1 MKSLRPTCLSDV
13 VNARRT
19 PIGVAVMLMHGFV
32 LAQPALNT
40 TSADLPESKTLFE
53 TGGQQGI
60 GPRPFSSF
68 LDRLTSPVSKISL
81 KVDGENLPADGI
93 AATDVQ
99 LRLLDKDGQRITAD
113 TDVTIEVDGGARVL
127 LPGRLTSESGADRGD
142 IDRVTP
148 GIQYTVKK
156 GALEFKLIAPFK
168 PDPVTLRVS
177 VRGVAEKVVVRYI
190 PDLRDFIAVGLLEGR
205 LRSDKFDPSQ
215 ITPTRENDGFEN
227 ELKGFTKEFNGGKTK
242 FGARAAVYLKG
253 KVQGQYLL
261 TLGYDSDKDTRKKLF
276 DSIDPNAFYPVYGDS
291 SVRGVDAQS
300 VGKLYVRLDK
310 KRSYF
315 LLGDFTT
322 VDDNPARTLSR
333 YSRSLNGIRARYEE
347 GSVTANS
354 FVSQQT
360 FRQIT
365 DEFPARGVSGP
376 YAVSNANGVTGSEKI
391 EILTRDR
398 FRPVNIIK
406 VTPVTRNLDYEFEPF
421 TGQILFRSPIP
432 SFDDQLNPISI
443 RVVYEIEQGGQR
455 FLTYGADVRLKLTEG
470 LTLGVAV
477 AKDENPSAP
486 YQVSGVNLSLKL
498 SKNTEIIAE
507 LARTNSV
514 VNSPASGFNNN
525 VSSNFNGK
533 AGDVL
538 GNAGRIEIRHA
549 DEELRLKAYAVRAS
563 ADFNNPSSGVTG
575 GKTELGASGNYKVT
589 PKITVTGEILSSK
602 DSIVG
607 SLNDQGSLAVDLKA
621 TDRLTVGAGVRRI
634 TQNSLS
640 LTQTTATN
648 CANNLLVTNTVP
660 GAIAGYNTGYG
671 ISPSGNQSIDPA
683 TGLPIVC
690 NTAINPVATVAPADI
705 DRTSVFARAAYKV
718 TNALTVDGE
727 LQSVTGTDPT
737 SLYKL
742 GARWAATDRLN
753 LSGEVQ
759 RPFDNNGSS
768 LYRAGAD
775 WRVADKTRIYS
786 RFERSTQYSGAYG
799 LGVGPISSAFTVGVD
814 TQYMQDGSLYSEYR
828 LRDSGSGQEVQRA
841 IGLRNGWRVAEG
853 LRVNTNIER
862 LASTTGDSSAAGVGA
877 EYTASAVWKAS
888 GRVEWR
894 EDVNNTNMLYT
905 LAIARKLDSDWT
917 LLAREYANVVTP
929 RTALGVD
936 KLQSRFQLGF
946 DYRPVD
952 SNKFDVLGLYERKDN
967 RDLSPASQIDSHTNI
982 ISVRGNYHPSRVWW
996 LSGRYAYKN
1005 VNELLL
1011 GTVNDSYRAQLIGSR
1026 VTYDVTNRW
1035 SVGGIFS
1042 VLQGSGGDKQYA
1054 YGLEVG
1060 YIVMDNLY
1068 ATLGYNWRGFAS
1080 SGTAAGLTGN
1090 DYTNRG
1096 WVLGLRYKFDEDLF
1110 KSKDPSANK
1119 TIDPNV
1125 MKP

>member
-1 MKSLRPTCLSDV
+1 MNRSKPPCLSDV
-13 VNARRT
+13 VNLRRT
-19 PIGVAVMLMHGFV
+19 PIAIAVIFLHGFA

-40 TSADLPESKTLFE
+40 TSADVPEAKTLFE

-60 GPRPFSSF
+60 GPRPFASF
-68 LDRLTSPVSKISL
+68 LDRLSSPVSKIGL
-81 KVDGENLPADGI
+81 KVDGENLPADGVSP
-93 AATDVQ
+93 TDVQ
-99 LRLLDKDGQRITAD
+99 LRLFDKDGQTIKAD
-113 TDVTIEVDGGARVL
+113 VDVTIEVDGGARVL
-127 LPGRLTSESGADRGD
+127 MPGRLTSESGVDRGD
-142 IDRVTP
+142 IDRITP
-148 GIQYTVKK
+148 GIQQTVKN
-156 GALEFKLIAPFK
+156 GALQFKLIAPFK

-177 VRGVAEKVVVRYI
+177 VRGVAEKVVVRYV

-215 ITPTRENDGFEN
+215 ITPVRENDGFEN
-227 ELKGFTKEFNGGKTK
+227 ELKGFTKEFSGGRTK
-242 FGARAAVYLKG
+242 LGARAALYLKG

-261 TLGYDSDKDTRKKLF
+261 TVGYDSDKDTRKQLF

-300 VGKLYVRLDK
+300 SGKLYVRLDK

-315 LLGDFTT
+315 LLGDYTT
-322 VDDNPARTLSR
+322 LDDNPARKLSQ

-347 GSVTANS
+347 GSVTANT
-354 FVSQQT
+354 FVAQQT

-421 TGQILFRSPIP
+421 TGQILFRAPVP
-432 SFDDQLNPISI
+432 SFDDQLNPISV
-443 RVVYEIEQGGQR
+443 RVVYEIEQGGQN

-486 YQVSGVNLSLKL
+486 YQVTGANLSLKL
-498 SKNTEIIAE
+498 TKNTEIIAE
-507 LARTNSV
+507 VARTTSV
-514 VNSPASGFNNN
+514 VNLPASGFNNN
-525 VSSNFNGK
+525 VSDNFNGK
-533 AGDVL
+533 SGEL
-538 GNAGRIEIRHA
+538 QGNAGRIEIRHA
-549 DEELRLKAYAVRAS
+549 DEELRATAYGVRSS
-563 ADFNNPSSGVTG
+563 ADFNNPSSGITG
-575 GKTELGASGNYKVT
+575 GKTELGASGVYKVT
-589 PKITVTGEILSSK
+589 PKITVTGEVLSSK
-602 DSIVG
+602 DSIAG
-607 SLNDQGSLAVDLKA
+607 SVNEQGSLAVDLKA
-621 TDRLTVGAGVRRI
+621 TERLTAGVGVRKVV
-634 TQNSLS
+634 QNSIS

-648 CANNLLVTNTVP
+648 CTNNLLVTNTVP

-671 ISPSGNQSIDPA
+671 ISQTGNQSIDPA

-690 NTAINPVATVAPADI
+690 NTAINPAVPAAPADL
-705 DRTSVFARAAYKV
+705 DRTSYFLRAAYKA
-718 TNALTVDGE
+718 TSSLTLDGE
-727 LQSVTGTDPT
+727 LQQVTGTDAT
-737 SLYKL
+737 SLYRL
-742 GARWAATDRLN
+742 GFRWTATDRLN
-753 LSGEVQ
+753 LSGETQ
-759 RPFDNNGSS
+759 RSFSDSGPS
-768 LYRAGAD
+768 LYRLGAD
-775 WRVADKTRIYS
+775 WRVADKTRLYS
-786 RFERSTQYSGAYG
+786 RFERATEYSGAYG

-828 LRDSGSGQEVQRA
+828 LRDAGSGQEIQRA
-841 IGLRNGWRVAEG
+841 LGLRNGWRLADGV
-853 LRVNTNIER
+853 RMNTNVER
-862 LASTTGDSSAAGVGA
+862 LASTSGDSTAAGVGL
-877 EYTASAVWKAS
+877 EYTASPVWKAS

-894 EDVNNTNMLYT
+894 QDANNTNMLYT
-905 LAIARKLDSDWT
+905 LAVARKLDSDWT
-917 LLAREYANVVTP
+917 MLAREYANVVKP
-929 RTALGVD
+929 RTALGSD
-936 KLQSRFQLGF
+936 KLQSRFQVGF
-946 DYRPVD
+946 AYRPVD
-952 SNKFDVLGLYERKDN
+952 NNKFDALGLYERKDN
-967 RDLSPASQIDSHTNI
+967 RDMAAASQIDSHADI
-982 ISVRGNYHPSRVWW
+982 ISLRGNYHPSRVWW

-1005 VNELLL
+1005 VKELLL
-1011 GTVNDSYRAQLIGSR
+1011 GTVNDSYRAQLLGGR

-1035 SVGGIFS
+1035 SLGAIAS
-1042 VLQGSGGDKQYA
+1042 VLQGSGGDRQYA

-1060 YIVMDNLY
+1060 YIVVDNMY

-1080 SGTAAGLTGN
+1080 SGNASGLTGN

-1110 KSKDPSANK
+1110 KSNDPTANK

>member
-1 MKSLRPTCLSDV
+1 M
-13 VNARRT
+13 VNLRRT
-19 PIGVAVMLMHGFV
+19 PIAIAVIFLHGFA

-40 TSADLPESKTLFE
+40 TSADVPEAKTLFE

-60 GPRPFSSF
+60 GPRPFASF
-68 LDRLTSPVSKISL
+68 LDRLSSPVSKIGL
-81 KVDGENLPADGI
+81 KVDGENLPADGVSP
-93 AATDVQ
+93 TDVQ
-99 LRLLDKDGQRITAD
+99 LRLFDKDGQTIKAD
-113 TDVTIEVDGGARVL
+113 VDVTIEVDGGARVL
-127 LPGRLTSESGADRGD
+127 MPGRLTSESGVDRGD
-142 IDRVTP
+142 IDRITP
-148 GIQYTVKK
+148 GIQQTVKN
-156 GALEFKLIAPFK
+156 GALQFKLIAPFK

-177 VRGVAEKVVVRYI
+177 VRGVAEKVVVRYV

-215 ITPTRENDGFEN
+215 ITPVRENDGFEN
-227 ELKGFTKEFNGGKTK
+227 ELKGFTKEFSGGRTK
-242 FGARAAVYLKG
+242 LGARAALYLKG

-261 TLGYDSDKDTRKKLF
+261 TVGYDSDKDTRKQLF

-300 VGKLYVRLDK
+300 SGKLYVRLDK

-315 LLGDFTT
+315 LLGDYTT
-322 VDDNPARTLSR
+322 LDDNPARKLSQ

-347 GSVTANS
+347 GSVTANT
-354 FVSQQT
+354 FVAQQT

-421 TGQILFRSPIP
+421 TGQILFRAPVP
-432 SFDDQLNPISI
+432 SFDDQLNPISV
-443 RVVYEIEQGGQR
+443 RVVYEIEQGGQN

-486 YQVSGVNLSLKL
+486 YQVTGANLSLKL
-498 SKNTEIIAE
+498 TKNTEIIAE
-507 LARTNSV
+507 VARTTSV
-514 VNSPASGFNNN
+514 VNLPASGFNNN
-525 VSSNFNGK
+525 VSDNFNGK
-533 AGDVL
+533 SGEL
-538 GNAGRIEIRHA
+538 QGNAGRIEIRHA
-549 DEELRLKAYAVRAS
+549 DEELRATAYGVRSS
-563 ADFNNPSSGVTG
+563 ADFNNPSSGITG
-575 GKTELGASGNYKVT
+575 GKTELGASGVYKVT
-589 PKITVTGEILSSK
+589 PKITVTGEVLSSK
-602 DSIVG
+602 DSIAG
-607 SLNDQGSLAVDLKA
+607 SVNEQGSLAVDLKA
-621 TDRLTVGAGVRRI
+621 TERLTAGVGVRKVV
-634 TQNSLS
+634 QNSIS

-648 CANNLLVTNTVP
+648 CTNNLLVTNTVP

-671 ISPSGNQSIDPA
+671 ISQTGNQSIDPA

-690 NTAINPVATVAPADI
+690 NTAINPAVPAAPADL
-705 DRTSVFARAAYKV
+705 DRTSYFLRAAYKA
-718 TNALTVDGE
+718 TSSLTLDGE
-727 LQSVTGTDPT
+727 LQQVTGTDAT
-737 SLYKL
+737 SLYRL
-742 GARWAATDRLN
+742 GFRWAATDRLN
-753 LSGEVQ
+753 LSGETQ
-759 RPFDNNGSS
+759 RSFSDSGSS
-768 LYRAGAD
+768 LYRFGAD
-775 WRVADKTRIYS
+775 WRVADKTRLYS
-786 RFERSTQYSGAYG
+786 RFERATEYSGAYG

-828 LRDSGSGQEVQRA
+828 LRDAGSGQEIQRA
-841 IGLRNGWRVAEG
+841 LGLRNGWRLADGV
-853 LRVNTNIER
+853 RMNTNVER
-862 LASTTGDSSAAGVGA
+862 LASTSGDSTAAGVGL
-877 EYTASAVWKAS
+877 EYTASPVWKAS

-894 EDVNNTNMLYT
+894 QDANNTNMLYT
-905 LAIARKLDSDWT
+905 LAVARKLDSDWT
-917 LLAREYANVVTP
+917 MLAREYANVVKP
-929 RTALGVD
+929 RTALGSD
-936 KLQSRFQLGF
+936 KLQSRFQVGF
-946 DYRPVD
+946 AYRPVD
-952 SNKFDVLGLYERKDN
+952 NNKFDALGLYERKDN
-967 RDLSPASQIDSHTNI
+967 RDMAAASQIDSHADI
-982 ISVRGNYHPSRVWW
+982 ISLRGNYHPSRVWW

-1005 VNELLL
+1005 VKELLL
-1011 GTVNDSYRAQLIGSR
+1011 GTVNDSYRAQLLGGR

-1035 SVGGIFS
+1035 SLGAIAS
-1042 VLQGSGGDKQYA
+1042 VLQGSGGDRQYA

-1060 YIVMDNLY
+1060 YIVVDNMY

-1080 SGTAAGLTGN
+1080 SGNASGLTGN

-1110 KSKDPSANK
+1110 KSNDPTANK